1 MVGPSYP
8 VKEPDLLEA
17 IQSRLAEKQRS
28 GEIQRLQREAASRA
42 RSLAEAP
49 PPAPGVRT
57 TSAARVFYYDPAF
70 TAPREVRGPDGE
82 VLVAAGTRVNPPRI
96 GVAIGFWEPVRQ
108 VEVVRHPWCFPSLGG
123 LSLDPGV
130 EAPRHGGDHYDG
142 KGGSFYQSHWYTNP
156 ILYWMEV
163 LLEDACLE
171 QGQFDLA
178 YMTELDPLW
187 NDSELTFII
196 NPDVALFANPA
207 AQAVCAADCV
217 AATAGFPLNS
227 LYWCA
232 GCQGSMYPLDGW
244 VASHI
249 GGVQAS
255 TLIVQRMAAKMH
267 RELLIW
273 AASGSSGQC
282 GYYPQPLMDKTNY
295 KMQMVYPTPNTAKV
309 DGRCCQTFGR
319 TTAIWGAGKEYP
331 YRGEDYAY
339 MVFRKRN
346 CCATVYSPASL
357 AP

>member
-1 MVGPSYP
+1 MAALISRFLQPFAAALALGLALAAPVGDVRASATCEGKFTNPITDICWSCAFPLTLGGARIWSDNQEDTSNPGNP
-8 VKEPDLLEA
+8 VCGC
-17 IQSRLAEKQRS
+17 S
-28 GEIQRLQREAASRA
+28 
-42 RSLAEAP
+42 
-49 PPAPGVRT
+49 
-57 TSAARVFYYDPAF
+57 
-70 TAPREVRGPDGE
+70 
-82 VLVAAGTRVNPPRI
+82 NPPRI
-96 GVAIGFWEPVRQ
+96 GVSIGFWEPVRQ
-108 VEVVRHPWCFPSLGG
+108 VEAVRHPWCFPSLGG

-130 EAPRHGGDHYDG
+130 DAPRHGGDHYDG
-142 KGGSFYQSHWYTNP
+142 KGGSFYQAHWYPNP
-156 ILYWMEV
+156 ILYWLQV

-178 YMTELDPLW
+178 YMTDLDPLW

-196 NPDVALFANPA
+196 NPDVALFSNPA

-217 AATAGFPLNS
+217 AATAGFPQNG

-232 GCQGSMYPLDGW
+232 GCQGSLYPLDGW

-282 GYYPQPLMDKTNY
+282 GYYPQLLMDKTNY
-295 KMQMVYPTPNTAKV
+295 KMQMVYPVPNTKKI
-309 DGRCCQTFGR
+309 DGRCCQPFGR
-319 TTAIWGAGKEYP
+319 TTAVWGAGKEFP
-331 YRGEDYAY
+331 YRGEDFAY

-346 CCATVYSPASL
+346 CCATVFAPASL
-357 AP
+357 GP